1 MKKAA
6 SILAIALMG
15 MGMVSCE
22 NDNAMEETQALYE
35 TLEEDA
41 TDGSQSNNETRK

>member
-35 TLEEDA
+35 TLNEDA
-41 TDGSQSNNETRK
+41 SDSNSTKSDPRD

>member
-41 TDGSQSNNETRK
+41 TDGSGSKSDPRN

>member
-6 SILAIALMG
+6 SILAIVLMG

-41 TDGSQSNNETRK
+41 NDGNSAKSDVRD